1 MSATKLLLP
10 ILLFPLMLRTLL
22 VTSESKHSQN
32 CYSLSRSPHS
42 ATLETKRKSNS
53 LYSKKRL
60 VRLRRGRQGRHG
72 LQRVPPPPAAATAA
86 PPRASAFL
94 VFDIIK
100 IFGRLSDQELLGH
113 VISHNNDFI
122 KLSQNEKRKK
132 WEKLFLPNKDGVN
145 FEAFKNFLRQAPFEW
160 PLTINSGQIKNQGS
174 ISIPVSPIVYVE
186 SCRKISEFLKGKNK
200 NKGASAGTATG
211 AKINLKIINDY
222 VSEQPISNDAIQC
235 VFSSFSDL
243 PELTK
248 DQFIS
253 KIHEWA
259 PSDGIIDWYTF
270 VYNLKEE
277 PSDNIKRFFD

>member
-1 MSATKLLLP
+1 MSATKIPLP
-10 ILLFPLMLRTLL
+10 ILFFTLMLRTLL
-22 VTSESKHSQN
+22 IASESKHSQN
-32 CYSLSRSPHS
+32 CYILSRSSHS
-42 ATLETKRKSNS
+42 STLETNRISNS
-53 LYSKKRL
+53 LYIKKRL
-60 VRLRRGRQGRHG
+60 VRLRRGRQ
-72 LQRVPPPPAAATAA
+72 RVP

-122 KLSQNEKRKK
+122 ELSKNPKKK
-132 WEKLFLPNKDGVN
+132 WEKLFLPKNDSLN

-160 PLTINSGQIKNQGS
+160 PLTINSGQIRNQGS

-186 SCRKISEFLKGKNK
+186 SCRKISELLKGKNK
-200 NKGASAGTATG
+200 NKGVNAGTSTG

-248 DQFIS
+248 DQFIN